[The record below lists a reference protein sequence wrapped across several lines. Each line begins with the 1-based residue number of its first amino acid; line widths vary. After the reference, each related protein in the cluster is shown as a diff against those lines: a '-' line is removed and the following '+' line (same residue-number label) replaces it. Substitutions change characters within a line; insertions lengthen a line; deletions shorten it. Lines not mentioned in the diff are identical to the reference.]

1 MTIIFISKQ
10 KVNVFQMVVVFRIGK
25 IPIRYSAPILSM
37 AFLVT
42 FLLYVAA
49 IVFPYL
55 ICGWTLNFFT
65 PLETRTERPVVRGY
79 PNMEFLLSGTTGTGA
94 DAAPLSIGFIV
105 SNSSTITAPSG
116 ATVRIPVIHFPKEK
130 DDRFLKLTAYFP
142 LNNNEKISKVSV
154 KFPFSANFTNMGRVF
169 YSAINETAETSLTP
183 TARLEL
189 LGSLTFSQDR
199 ALNNNRF
206 TDVPL
211 TQEFLDFAHARNLPM
226 NSSDPSVG
234 GRPEFRL
241 RNAIWTYVPDGTA
254 VDMFEIQVS
263 MRVPITKVI
272 VEREGWYAFLDGW
285 TQYVSIA
292 VPLFLV
298 VWMALEALFKSGFI
312 PVHEKCE
319 ADIEPSKIPKFNR

>member
-1 MTIIFISKQ
+1 
-10 KVNVFQMVVVFRIGK
+10 MVVVFRIGK
-25 IPIRYSAPILSM
+25 VPIRYSAPILTM

-42 FLLYVAA
+42 FLLYVGA

-65 PLETRTERPVVRGY
+65 PLETRSERPVVRGY
-79 PNMEFLLSGTTGTGA
+79 PNMEFLLSGTNA
-94 DAAPLSIGFIV
+94 NNAAISFGFIV
-105 SNSSTITAPSG
+105 TDTAELRAPG
-116 ATVRIPVIHFPKEK
+116 GNAATTVRVPVIQFPKEK
-130 DDRFLKLTAYFP
+130 NDRFLKLTAYFP
-142 LNNNEKISKVSV
+142 LNTGEKITKVGV
-154 KFPFSANFTNMGRVF
+154 TFPFNANFTQMGRSF
-169 YSAINETAETSLTP
+169 NSTINETVETFLPAYSV
-183 TARLEL
+183 EL
-189 LGSLTFSQDR
+189 LGSLAFSQDQ

-211 TQEFLDFAHARNLPM
+211 TEEYLAFARANNVPT

-234 GRPEFRL
+234 GRPQFRL
-241 RNAIWTYVPDGTA
+241 RNAIWQYGPLSEFAISV
-254 VDMFEIQVS
+254 V

-285 TQYVSIA
+285 TQYISIA

-312 PVHEKCE
+312 PVHEVCK
-319 ADIEPSKIPKFNR
+319 ADIEPSKNPKFNR